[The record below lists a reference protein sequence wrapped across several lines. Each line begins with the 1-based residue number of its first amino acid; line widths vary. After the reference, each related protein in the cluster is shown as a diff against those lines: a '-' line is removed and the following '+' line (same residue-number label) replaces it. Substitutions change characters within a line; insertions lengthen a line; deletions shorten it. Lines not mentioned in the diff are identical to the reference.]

1 MAQTQFGR
9 FDKYDGFVGG
19 FRAPLNAAMSATGDD
34 IGKVQ
39 AVSINSSGK
48 VVIGGAAET
57 AVIGVVCPTQ
67 VMNANDPIDVMTSG
81 EIVGVVKTGGTAFA
95 AGDIVY
101 AHGTTGGVGVV
112 DATAANGKVIARM
125 VEADRMIVRCPVSTT

>member
-34 IGKVQ
+34 IGKIQ

-48 VVIGGAAET
+48 VVIGGPAET
-57 AVIGVVCPTQ
+57 AIIGVICPTK
-67 VMNANDPIDVMTSG
+67 VMAANDPIDVMTAG
-81 EIVGVVKTGGTAFA
+81 EIVGCVKTAGTAWA
-95 AGDIVY
+95 AGDIVT
-101 AHGTTGGVGVV
+101 A
-112 DATAANGKVIARM
+112 ATAGPVGSTAVGAGFKAVGKMLTTTHM
-125 VEADRMIVRCPVSTT
+125 VVRCPIPTT